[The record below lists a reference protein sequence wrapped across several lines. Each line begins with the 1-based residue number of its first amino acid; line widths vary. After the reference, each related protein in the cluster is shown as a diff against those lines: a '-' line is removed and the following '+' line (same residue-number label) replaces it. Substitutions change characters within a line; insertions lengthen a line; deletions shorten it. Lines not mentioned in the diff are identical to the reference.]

1 MSRFAR
7 RGHHDANH
15 ADVAQ
20 FYRDLGCS
28 VADTSAAGFGFP
40 DMAVGCVGVTN
51 LVEVKDEDGNLSASQ
66 QRFIRDWRGGPIVV
80 VRTFDEVVT
89 HIQRIRSARSA

>member
-1 MSRFAR
+1 VSRFAH

-15 ADVAQ
+15 GEVAQ

-40 DMAVGCVGVTN
+40 DITIGCVGITN
-51 LVEVKDEDGNLSASQ
+51 LVEVKDADGNLSASQ
-66 QRFIRDWRGGPIVV
+66 QRFMREWRGGPIAV
-80 VRTFDEVVT
+80 VRSMEEAAAHV
-89 HIQRIRSARSA
+89 QRIRRGAR